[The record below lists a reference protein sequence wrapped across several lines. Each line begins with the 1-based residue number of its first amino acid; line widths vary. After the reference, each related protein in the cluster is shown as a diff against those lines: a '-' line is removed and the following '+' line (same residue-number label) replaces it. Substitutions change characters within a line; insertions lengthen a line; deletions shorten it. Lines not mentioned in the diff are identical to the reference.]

1 MNMEERILR
10 AASDILSSG
19 GLQKLRIENLA
30 REIGISKKTIY
41 NHFPGKFSLIEATID
56 ADMKRIQETLDSIAH
71 DPGLGIIERMT
82 AILSF
87 GFQEISHRGKALFEE
102 MTSFPKSLQKRYTEG
117 FRNKTVEIVRGLVD
131 EGITAGLVRRDL
143 SKEFLPYFYLT
154 VVEGAI
160 RMYDIA
166 GLSIS
171 REMLFSQS
179 IKLTCVGILT
189 DMGKDAL
196 KNAFPEYLENQ

>member
-102 MTSFPKSLQKRYTEG
+102 MTSFPKSLQKRYTRDSGTRPWRSCEASW
-117 FRNKTVEIVRGLVD
+117 TRGLPRAWSA
-131 EGITAGLVRRDL
+131 GISPRSSSPLLPHRGRGGNQDVRHRGTFDQ
-143 SKEFLPYFYLT
+143 P
-154 VVEGAI
+154 G
-160 RMYDIA
+160 
-166 GLSIS
+166 
-171 REMLFSQS
+171 
-179 IKLTCVGILT
+179 
-189 DMGKDAL
+189 DAL
-196 KNAFPEYLENQ
+196 QPVDQAHLRGDPH